1 MTKTVIYFTIY
12 DKLMLSRKLKI
23 WKNNFLIDL
32 DQENVKLISSG
43 TSSAGM
49 DKTLE
54 MTLAPPGGRT
64 ELL

>member
-23 WKNNFLIDL
+23 WENNFLIDL
-32 DQENVKLISSG
+32 DRENIKLISSG
-43 TSSAGM
+43 TWSAGM
-49 DKTLE
+49 DKILE